1 MATKWDPL
9 VLKYKRRN
17 ERELARL
24 ANLRRHFRETEANR
38 DKVAERQQHFRQQLT
53 VSTRQEIADWRVM
66 KTFLADLDVLRNN
79 CEGQLMELREL
90 IGRAQQQ
97 NQKTLQVLQKYEH
110 LQQQTLDTRRVQRER
125 IEIDAID
132 EWAVQSYARADLA
145 RDLH

>member
-9 VLKYKRRN
+9 VQKYRRRN
-17 ERELARL
+17 QQELSRL
-24 ANLRRHFRETEANR
+24 AELRRHLREAETNR

-53 VSTRQEIADWRVM
+53 VNTRQEIADWRVM
-66 KTFLADLDVLRNN
+66 KSFLADLDVLRNN
-79 CEGQLMELREL
+79 CEGQLMELRDL

-110 LQQQTLDTRRVQRER
+110 LQQQTLDTRRMQRER

-132 EWAVQSYARADLA
+132 EWAVQSYARVDLA

>member
-9 VLKYKRRN
+9 VQKYRRRN
-17 ERELARL
+17 QQELSRL
-24 ANLRRHFRETEANR
+24 AELRRHLREAETNR

-53 VSTRQEIADWRVM
+53 VNTRQEIADWRVM
-66 KTFLADLDVLRNN
+66 KSFLADLDVLRNN
-79 CEGQLMELREL
+79 CEGQLMELRDL

-110 LQQQTLDTRRVQRER
+110 LQQQTLDTRRMQRER

-132 EWAVQSYARADLA
+132 ERAVQSYARADLA

>member
-9 VLKYKRRN
+9 VQKYRRRN
-17 ERELARL
+17 QQELSRL
-24 ANLRRHFRETEANR
+24 AELRRHLREAETNR
-38 DKVAERQQHFRQQLT
+38 DKEAERQQHFRQQLT
-53 VSTRQEIADWRVM
+53 VNTRQEIADWRVM
-66 KTFLADLDVLRNN
+66 KSFLADLDVLRNN
-79 CEGQLMELREL
+79 CEGQLMELRDL

-110 LQQQTLDTRRVQRER
+110 LQQQTLDTRRMQRER